1 MFCPKCGAQIK
12 EGSAFCGSCGAKVEQ
27 QPAAAPQAPQKKK
40 SRITWGSVLTFV
52 IAFIVF
58 FAARRLASG
67 AWDLV
72 FGKNEA
78 TSPTPAIAVPSLQLQ
93 TPKPVPSFP
102 TATTQPV
109 ATPAPTATPTPA
121 PTATPALAPAQE
133 PVQDYW
139 DWQMA
144 DESEI
149 RDMMKYYLTGK
160 DASTGYRVAF
170 FMDEKGEHGGYYFW
184 QRSDYRIE
192 HDYQVGS
199 LFYSYQIGSLEEIG
213 DDYIVVVS
221 ERGRTTITLDQDRSD
236 SVLFNTDALDY
247 FPKGVRLYKDNT
259 GKEDVLKHLLSIN
272 ETLKIFAGIEGN

>member
-12 EGSAFCGSCGAKVEQ
+12 DGSAFCGNCGAKIEQ
-27 QPAAAPQAPQKKK
+27 QAAAAPKAPEKKK
-40 SRITWGSVLTFV
+40 RKVTWASVLGFI

-67 AWDLV
+67 ALDLV
-72 FGKNEA
+72 FGKDEVP
-78 TSPTPAIAVPSLQLQ
+78 SPTPAIAVPSFQIQAPQQPLPSSPPA
-93 TPKPVPSFP
+93 TAKP
-102 TATTQPV
+102 A
-109 ATPAPTATPTPA
+109 ATPAPTPA

-149 RDMMKYYLTGK
+149 RDMMKYYLTGR
-160 DASTGYRVAF
+160 DSATGYRVAF

-184 QRSDYRIE
+184 QRSDVRIE

-221 ERGRTTITLDQDRSD
+221 NRGRTTITLDQDRAD